1 MPFALQLVKFIKS
14 TVLPAISRPSI
25 LDQALNACKFVKN
38 EHVNFF
44 SSKKEA
50 PFKNFKSI

>member
-25 LDQALNACKFVKN
+25 LDQALTACKFVKN